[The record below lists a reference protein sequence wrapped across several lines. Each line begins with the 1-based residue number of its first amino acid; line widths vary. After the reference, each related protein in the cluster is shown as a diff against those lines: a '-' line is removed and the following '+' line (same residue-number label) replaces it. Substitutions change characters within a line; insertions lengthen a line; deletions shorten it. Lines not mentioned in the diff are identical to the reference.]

1 MGSPLRFHQRDRMKS
16 LSASRAA
23 RAVATPLALLVLLA
37 GCGPKAA
44 EAPKVP
50 AGAPARLGT
59 AVLSGRVTLS
69 GVPPANETVTMTTD
83 PFCSGEHPGETE
95 LPAFAVGAEGALA
108 NVLVRVTAGVTGV
121 YPAPAEAKQLDQRG
135 CAFSPRVL
143 ALMTGQP
150 LDVVSSDATLHN
162 VHAAAKENAAFNLGM
177 AAPGTK
183 YTRTFTKPEIVP
195 FKCDVHP
202 WMRAWVA
209 VVPHPFY
216 AVTGPN
222 GLYEI
227 RGLPAGTYTVEA
239 WHERLP
245 AQAFT
250 VTVTDGETKGRD
262 VAFDAASL
270 DAGQAAAGVVPAT
283 IAPTPRP
290 ASPSE
295 VPERPAGER

>member
-1 MGSPLRFHQRDRMKS
+1 MKS
-16 LSASRAA
+16 SSASRAA
-23 RAVATPLALLVLLA
+23 RGVAVPLALALVLA
-37 GCGPKAA
+37 ACSPKSPEPPKA
-44 EAPKVP
+44 P
-50 AGAPARLGT
+50 AGPPAKLGT
-59 AVLSGRVTLS
+59 AVLSGRVTLA

-83 PFCSGEHPGETE
+83 PFCSAQHPGETE
-95 LPAFAVGAEGALA
+95 LPAFAVGADGGLA
-108 NVLVRVTAGVTGV
+108 NVLLRVTSGVTGTWA
-121 YPAPAEAKQLDQRG
+121 PPAEPRQLDQRG

-150 LDVVSSDATLHN
+150 LDIVSSDATLHN
-162 VHAAAKENAAFNLGM
+162 VRAAAKENAAFNLGM
-177 AAPGTK
+177 PAPGTK

-209 VVPHPFY
+209 VVPHPFF

-245 AQAFT
+245 AQTFR
-250 VTVTDGETKGRD
+250 VTIADREAKAHD
-262 VAFDAASL
+262 VVFEASSAPAGAAS
-270 DAGQAAAGVVPAT
+270 AGAAPAA
-283 IAPTPRP
+283 ITPSSRP
-290 ASPSE
+290 ASRSE
-295 VPERPAGER
+295 VPARPAGER